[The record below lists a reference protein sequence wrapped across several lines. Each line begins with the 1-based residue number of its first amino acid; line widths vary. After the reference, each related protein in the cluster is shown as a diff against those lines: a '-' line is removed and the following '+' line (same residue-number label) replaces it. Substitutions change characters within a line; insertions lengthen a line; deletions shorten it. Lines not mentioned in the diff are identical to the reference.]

1 MAPEYEAII
10 ARPTLSVVEAGL
22 LLGLG
27 RNSAYEACRR
37 GYIPTI
43 RLGRRIRVPTARLQ
57 QMLLEG
63 MQAAEKQ
70 PATKSGPSK

>member
-57 QMLLEG
+57 MLLEG
-63 MQAAEKQ
+63 VQAAEKR
-70 PATKSGPSK
+70 PPTKSGPSR